1 MQSPIFSLLYIFRKD
16 SSGSNLPLVSISLY
30 FPPLN
35 LINKEDLYV
44 PIVCPDIA
52 IARISLSILLTFA

>member
-1 MQSPIFSLLYIFRKD
+1 MQSPIFSFLYIFLND
-16 SSGSNLPLVSISLY
+16 SSGSSFQLVSISLY

-35 LINKEDLYV
+35 LMNNEDLYV

-52 IARISLSILLTFA
+52 IYGPGIQMYKRV